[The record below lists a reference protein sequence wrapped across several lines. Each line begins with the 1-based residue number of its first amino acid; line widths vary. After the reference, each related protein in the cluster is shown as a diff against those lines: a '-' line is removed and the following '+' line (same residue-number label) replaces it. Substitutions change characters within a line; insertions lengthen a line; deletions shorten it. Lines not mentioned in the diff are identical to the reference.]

1 MNRAPV
7 SKFSLFW
14 FLAGLFLFGSCT
26 RPNGEGQG
34 AGAVDT
40 LGLMVLRDSLS
51 ASIDGSRYKA
61 ATDFAN
67 TYLHLSDSLGI
78 YRHKVLSLRL
88 MTRLFA
94 GKNEYPHALTSLR
107 QLALL
112 AKEASDT
119 LVWATSMKEIVQ
131 CYKELQYIDSALAY
145 SDSTLALLKGKQ
157 NHVYMELQLL
167 LGSIYDGQG
176 YYHKGM
182 QAIRTV
188 LKWSV
193 DKKRDKMVIQTKL
206 ALASMFGVRG
216 VLDSAEMEINSLL
229 YGSLM
234 LNPSDQAH
242 ILSMLGAV
250 YGAQGKLPEAA
261 ATLKQARQL
270 VEMTKDWET
279 IGVVLTNL
287 SNLQVLQGRYQ
298 DAVRS
303 MRKVYMDTLVNKG
316 LRYDLANN
324 IAHTYEKMG
333 QLDSAMFFLKERLRL
348 AGHIK
353 SGDLDRMVVEYENK
367 FAKQRLKNDKMR
379 LEKVGLK
386 AQNKSR
392 WMVAISLALSA
403 LMLSAALLALLFWQ
417 RYRNRKI
424 INEQNEVIHRKKLE
438 ELVRENKMERVR
450 ALVEG
455 QEQERTRISAEL
467 HDGLGSLL
475 STVKHHFEVLTNK
488 HNGEQVALFE
498 KVHHMLDDACV
509 EVRKISHDMASNV
522 LGKFGLKA
530 ALYDLS
536 DMVSA
541 SGSIQVKMAIN
552 GLESKLD
559 KSLETHIF
567 RLVQELLANTVK
579 HAHATKVNVQVLQFD
594 DNLSI
599 VFEDNGRGFDYDV
612 AKKKDGL
619 GLKNILT
626 RVAHLQ
632 GTVEF
637 DTGKGSGTTVLVD
650 IPLSQEA

>member
-1 MNRAPV
+1 
-7 SKFSLFW
+7 
-14 FLAGLFLFGSCT
+14 LA
-26 RPNGEGQG
+26 Q
-34 AGAVDT
+34 
-40 LGLMVLRDSLS
+40 
-51 ASIDGSRYKA
+51 
-61 ATDFAN
+61 
-67 TYLHLSDSLGI
+67 
-78 YRHKVLSLRL
+78 
-88 MTRLFA
+88 
-94 GKNEYPHALTSLR
+94 
-107 QLALL
+107 
-112 AKEASDT
+112 EASDT
-119 LVWATSMKEIVQ
+119 LVWAKSMKGMVQ
-131 CYKELQYIDSALAY
+131 CYVNLQFVDSALAY
-145 SDSTLALLKGKQ
+145 SDSTLAMLKGKQ
-157 NHVYMELQLL
+157 NQVYMELQLL
-167 LGSIYDGQG
+167 LGSIYSGQG
-176 YYHKGM
+176 YYHKAL
-182 QAIRTV
+182 QANRKV
-188 LKWSV
+188 LKWSEEG
-193 DKKRDKMVIQTKL
+193 KREKMVIQTKL
-206 ALASMFGVRG
+206 ALASMFGARG
-216 VLDSAEMEINSLL
+216 MLDSAEMEINSLL
-229 YGSLM
+229 YGSMVLK
-234 LNPSDQAH
+234 PSDQAH

-250 YGAQGKLPEAA
+250 YGARGKLPEAA

-270 VEMTKDWET
+270 VEMTKNWE
-279 IGVVLTNL
+279 IMGVVLTNL

-303 MRKVYMDTLVNKG
+303 MRKVYMDTLVYKG
-316 LRYDLANN
+316 IRYDLANN

-348 AGHIK
+348 ADHIK

-379 LEKVGLK
+379 LEKERLK

-417 RYRNRKI
+417 RYKNRKI

-438 ELVRENKMERVR
+438 ELERENKMERVR

-567 RLVQELLANTVK
+567 RLVQELLGNTVK
-579 HAHATKVNVQVLQFD
+579 HAHATKVNIQVLQFD